1 MTLLY
6 EGMHPGAAGGV
17 CEISTC
23 FVGCGRCVFLFLL
36 IIPIYD
42 TMLWK
47 EYTYRSKSFAKIDWS
62 FDLMCKLLNNKGS
75 ILIEYII
82 ILSFIGAIA
91 IASIGDKGFVGMAG
105 RAASDATYS
114 IKKALGLVSF
124 DEEVLK
130 NKLVGLKD
138 LENYKTVFLDHGGQ
152 HASLG
157 SDIRKDGDY
166 KTDAAYQNDLV
177 KSQTLEDD
185 FLAGIDF
192 GDVPLESWR
201 FLNERILNEN
211 YAYLIWSDTD
221 WGAGDL
227 VDNTHSKT
235 PCMYARVDKTTNE
248 VSFGVAYTNPIYIHG
263 MDGSMNK
270 WTTNGCG
277 MVTISEG
284 VNDSLTFERDTWD
297 NANLAIYKDANSPY
311 FTKDYGT
318 AVKLYQDLKSKAQGR

>member
-1 MTLLY
+1 M
-6 EGMHPGAAGGV
+6 
-17 CEISTC
+17 
-23 FVGCGRCVFLFLL
+23 
-36 IIPIYD
+36 
-42 TMLWK
+42 
-47 EYTYRSKSFAKIDWS
+47 SFAKTDGS
-62 FDLMCKLLNNKGS
+62 FDFMGKLLNNKGS
-75 ILIEYII
+75 VLIEYII

-91 IASIGDKGFVGMAG
+91 VASIGDKGFVGMAG
-105 RAASDATYS
+105 RAASEASYN

-138 LENYKTVFLDHGGQ
+138 LENYKTVHREHEGQ

-166 KTDAAYQNDLV
+166 KSDAAYQNDIT
-177 KSQTLEDD
+177 KSQEFKNDY
-185 FLAGIDF
+185 LAGIDF

-201 FLNERILNEN
+201 FLNERILEEN

-235 PCMYARVDKTTNE
+235 ACMYARVDKTTNE

-263 MDGSMNK
+263 MDGTMNM
-270 WTTNGCG
+270 WTTHGCG

-284 VNDSLTFERDTWD
+284 VNDSLTFERDTW
-297 NANLAIYKDANSPY
+297 ANENIAIYKDANSPY

-318 AVKLYQDLKSKAQGR
+318 AVKLYQDLKNKAQGK